1 MVTGRDSYAS
11 VLARLPDVLA
21 WGEAGAT
28 LDSLGELQ
36 HSVCWRRLRS
46 ALNFIGSYDHSLAR
60 KMEEALAALSSN
72 GLSRF
77 ITAPQTYMC
86 ISRLQKEP
94 AKSVM
99 ALSEYL
105 NAELVRD
112 GTTAQGARGYWT
124 ALGDFYSRKT
134 SNGTPDAA
142 LSVIDKDA
150 VYQAPRIGEIVP
162 VDFFSPN
169 VAWAKQTTISSLAD
183 YLEFT
188 PADREI
194 VVNRLDESLGRIAD
208 TSEAAAQLI
217 KRFTKVIIPIRVAQ
231 GAGSNSKR
239 SSPGRVMMRGVENA
253 DSAIVASC
261 LVHESIHQFL
271 YVLEFAGRFVL
282 NEPLGGVVSYWTGRK
297 LPLDSFIHACF
308 VWYGLA
314 NFWMQARTR
323 NTFPEDIAN
332 RELTKC
338 LAGFR
343 GCNPLDAVTPYV
355 GMLRYDVWKVAC
367 TLQERLAT
375 FERAAEGGGHA
386 IQ

>member
-1 MVTGRDSYAS
+1 M
-11 VLARLPDVLA
+11 
-21 WGEAGAT
+21 
-28 LDSLGELQ
+28 
-36 HSVCWRRLRS
+36 
-46 ALNFIGSYDHSLAR
+46 
-60 KMEEALAALSSN
+60 
-72 GLSRF
+72 
-77 ITAPQTYMC
+77 
-86 ISRLQKEP
+86 EP
-94 AKSVM
+94 AKSIM

-112 GTTAQGARGYWT
+112 GVPAHGARGYWT
-124 ALGDFYSRKT
+124 ASGDFYSRKT

-142 LSVIDKDA
+142 LSVIDKDTF
-150 VYQAPRIGEIVP
+150 YQAPRIGEIIP

-169 VAWAKQTTISSLAD
+169 VACAKQTTSSFPVD

-208 TSEAAAQLI
+208 ASEAAARLI
-217 KRFTKVIIPIRVAQ
+217 KRFMKVVIPLRVAQ

-239 SSPGRVMMRGVENA
+239 SFPGRVVMRGVENA
-253 DSAIVASC
+253 DSAIVASG

-282 NEPLGGVVSYWTGRK
+282 NEPPGGVVSYWTGRK

-314 NFWMQARTR
+314 NFWMRARMR
-323 NTFPEDIAN
+323 KAFPEDVVN

-343 GCNPLDAVTPYV
+343 GGNPLDAVSPYV

-367 TLQERLAT
+367 TLQERLASS
-375 FERAAEGGGHA
+375 EKAAECGVSHA